1 LASALKNH
9 YILSKT
15 AVFTEFHF
23 FVDFGIGD
31 AKTKLH
37 AVAAG
42 NKWNKFVIIN
52 KPADSAVPPQ

>member
-1 LASALKNH
+1 
-9 YILSKT
+9 
-15 AVFTEFHF
+15 
-23 FVDFGIGD
+23 VDFGIGD